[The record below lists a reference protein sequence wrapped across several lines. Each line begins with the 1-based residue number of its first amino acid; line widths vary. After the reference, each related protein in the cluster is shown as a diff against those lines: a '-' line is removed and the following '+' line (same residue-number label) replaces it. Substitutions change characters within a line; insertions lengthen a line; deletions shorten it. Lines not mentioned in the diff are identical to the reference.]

1 MAESRE
7 YNLWL
12 YLAYDGSG
20 YEGWQKQ
27 PHGRT
32 VQNVLENAL
41 RELTGIEL
49 RTYGCGRTDRGV
61 HADIYA
67 VTVWLRGEAQRL
79 TALGLPYWLH
89 NLRRLLPDDIRLFEV
104 QYLDGS
110 HHARHTASR
119 RQYTL
124 QAVYGESVPVRE
136 RHHITQLRGAANWGH
151 MVRTLRGFIGHHD
164 FTGIS
169 VNDAGSS
176 HVYGIEVRDY
186 SGLREG
192 ATSGRI
198 DFRITADR
206 FLRRQVRSMVGAAW
220 EAGRGRLERERFLRI
235 WRSGLREPQLV
246 SVGPQGLSLTGLCY
260 DFGWVRPPAHCTHQ
274 KETTP
279 WLNVATL

>member
-7 YNLWL
+7 TNLWL

-32 VQNVLENAL
+32 VQNVLEQAL
-41 RELTGIEL
+41 RELTGCEL

-61 HADIYA
+61 HADIYT
-67 VTVWLRGEAQRL
+67 VTVWLRGEARRL
-79 TALGLPYWLH
+79 TELGLPYWLH
-89 NLRRLLPDDIRLFEV
+89 NLRHLLPTDIQLFSAH
-104 QYLDGS
+104 YLDGS
-110 HHARHTASR
+110 HHARHTATR

-124 QAVYGESVPVRE
+124 QAVYGEPAPVRE
-136 RHHITQLRGAANWGH
+136 RHHVTVLRGAAEWVA

-164 FTGIS
+164 FTGIA
-169 VNDAGSS
+169 VNDAGRS
-176 HVYGIEVRDY
+176 HVYSIEVRDHH
-186 SGLREG
+186 GLRDG
-192 ATSGRI
+192 ATRGRI

-220 EAGRGRLERERFLRI
+220 ECGRGRLERERFLRI
-235 WRSGLREPQLV
+235 WHSGVREPQLV

-260 DFGWVRPPAHCTHQ
+260 DFGWIWPPDHSTHQ
-274 KETTP
+274 KEDTP
-279 WLNVATL
+279 WCNVANL